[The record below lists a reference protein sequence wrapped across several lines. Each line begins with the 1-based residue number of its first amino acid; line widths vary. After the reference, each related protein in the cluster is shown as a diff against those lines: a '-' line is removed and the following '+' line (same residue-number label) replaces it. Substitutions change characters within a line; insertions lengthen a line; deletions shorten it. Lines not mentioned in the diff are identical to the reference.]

1 MMIGEL
7 DVGVIALGIFVAM
20 FAPFV
25 LFMAVMTTDAPG
37 SSPVPAYTIM
47 GGGVAL
53 VALIAWWVDH
63 PFQFLGGIALA
74 VGGFGGYVALSN
86 FTEYLARRR
95 ERDGGAGRRD

>member
-1 MMIGEL
+1 MMIG
-7 DVGVIALGIFVAM
+7 DVDLGVIALGIFVAM

-25 LFMAVMTTDAPG
+25 LFIAIMTTDAPG
-37 SSPVPAYTIM
+37 SSPLPAYTIM

-74 VGGFGGYVALSN
+74 VGGFGGYVAVG
-86 FTEYLARRR
+86 TVIEYFQNRR
-95 ERDGGAGRRD
+95 ERDGAAGTGG